1 MVDAAAASN
10 LQGGATKGLADASAV
25 WLPPSELARWN
36 RNPRRND
43 RAVPKVA
50 RSLARFGFV
59 APVCVWREADRM
71 VAGHTRLAAAE
82 QLFAENPSLVL
93 KGAPGPGLVRV
104 VFHSFASE
112 AEADAYA
119 IADNRLAEIA
129 EWDGEK
135 LADVE
140 RSIAAE
146 DAELL
151 RVAQGLDAEIL
162 QATEQLAQ
170 DEQREQQERET
181 REREAKQ
188 QEQRQAAVR
197 TLAERFGVPPFSVL
211 DARQGYWQER
221 KRAWLSLGLKSEEG
235 RGTNLLGRSLQELVA
250 ISYGGATGK
259 SYDAVVKFIAEQ
271 REKGLTDEQIKLEA
285 LARVGNKTEGAVS
298 ANVELEIPG
307 YYEKLNAGQTRDEII
322 AEWQKANGGAE
333 TITGT
338 SIFDPVLCELL
349 YRWFSPPSGTVL
361 DPFAGGSVRGVV
373 AATLGRSYRG
383 FELRA
388 EQVEANRKQWAE
400 LSAKQS
406 GASGDVTWTQGDSA
420 ETIAQTPAEPWA
432 DFVFSCPPY
441 ADLEVYSDDPQ
452 DLSTMEYPAFREA
465 YAKIIADACARL
477 KADRFAAFVIGE
489 VRKKGDKVGGYL
501 GFVQDTIAAFEAAGL
516 TYYNEAILVT
526 ATGTLPLRVS
536 RFFSSTRKLG
546 KTHQNVLV
554 FVKGDPRKAIEAIGD
569 SEFGEGEAA
578 QLGAAPAAAAA
589 PASAPSAGVTEL
601 SLGGEV

>member
-1 MVDAAAASN
+1 MVDSASASN
-10 LQGGATKGLADASAV
+10 LPDGATKGLQDASAV

-82 QLFAENPSLVL
+82 QLFTENPSLVL

-170 DEQREQQERET
+170 DEHREQQERET

-221 KRAWLSLGLKSEEG
+221 KRAWLSLGIKSEVG
-235 RGTNLLGRSLQELVA
+235 RGTNLLGMSLQSLVA
-250 ISYGGATGK
+250 KVCGD
-259 SYDAVVKFIAEQ
+259 YDTASAFVEEHRA
-271 REKGLTDEQIKLEA
+271 KGLTDEQIKVEA
-285 LARVGNKTEGAVS
+285 LARIGNRSEGAVS
-298 ANVELEIPG
+298 ANLELEIPG
-307 YYEKLNAGQTRDEII
+307 YYERLNAGEKREDII
-322 AEWQKANGGAE
+322 ASWQKENGGAE

-338 SIFDPVLCELL
+338 SVFDPVLCELL

-501 GFVQDTIAAFEAAGL
+501 GFVQDTITAFEAAGL